1 MDERNRTGGG
11 LNDDLVLRQCPS
23 DDSQT
28 HPVQHMTW
36 AQFQKDFRSKALGLL
51 GVRTKI
57 KEWVVET
64 IVIQPRHAPTI
75 DRRAGSAAMG
85 ARRAVDRRGSLQ
97 AIAVRQQ
104 GAGPDLTIPLANL
117 APAVAANSVD
127 GAPIGTTTDA
137 KSGCA
142 PIRT

>member
-1 MDERNRTGGG
+1 MSGCGSVSKLDGPLKILGRVHECRRRPGRGLGVAGPCQVDERNRTGGG
-11 LNDDLVLRQCPS
+11 LNYHLVLRQCPS

-36 AQFQKDFRSKALGLL
+36 AQFQKEFRSKALGLL

-85 ARRAVDRRGSLQ
+85 ARRAVDRSHAEPNEAEQ
-97 AIAVRQQ
+97 I
-104 GAGPDLTIPLANL
+104 
-117 APAVAANSVD
+117 
-127 GAPIGTTTDA
+127 
-137 KSGCA
+137 
-142 PIRT
+142 